1 MEAVVLVMIL
11 LVCFNFVLK
20 QTYRK
25 PWAMLVAAAVCA
37 LFVVLAWP
45 YAIEQSKSQLHDWL
59 NNPQLM
65 LDTAV
70 VLFIEVVIQMAYC
83 LMAVHLMNTG
93 QVSKRT
99 LYIYKTLRWFPGV
112 LIFPVLFH
120 IETLCMFTFTGTDFK
135 AIAYTLAAAVL
146 IAIPLLTLAIRWLIP
161 EKELRLEIFF
171 LSNALIAILGII
183 ATVNG
188 RTAVAGISEVNWVAL
203 AGMAALTLLFA
214 LAGLIIYL
222 YKAYP
227 SGTAHRTPRVHHT
240 VPEGYT
246 SPETEKNQTHS

>member
-1 MEAVVLVMIL
+1 METVVLVIIL

-25 PWAMLVAAAVCA
+25 LWMVGAISLLCA
-37 LFVVLAWP
+37 LFVAFAWP
-45 YAIEQSKSQLHDWL
+45 WAIEQSKSQIQDWL

-93 QVSKRT
+93 KVRRHT
-99 LYIYKTLRWFPGV
+99 LFIYKLLRWFPGL

-120 IETLCMFTFTGTDFK
+120 IETQCMFWLTGMEFSTV
-135 AIAYTLAAAVL
+135 AYGLAAIVFV
-146 IAIPLLTLAIRWLIP
+146 AISLFTWAIKWLIP

-188 RTAVAGISEVNWVAL
+188 RTAVAGISEVNWAAL
-203 AGMAALTLLFA
+203 ACMAGLTLLCAIVGFI
-214 LAGLIIYL
+214 L
-222 YKAYP
+222 
-227 SGTAHRTPRVHHT
+227 HRM
-240 VPEGYT
+240 
-246 SPETEKNQTHS
+246 KKMK

>member
-1 MEAVVLVMIL
+1 VETVVLVIIL

-25 PWAMLVAAAVCA
+25 LWMVGAISLLCA
-37 LFVVLAWP
+37 LFVAFAWP
-45 YAIEQSKSQLHDWL
+45 WAIEQSKSQIQDWL

-93 QVSKRT
+93 KVRRRT
-99 LYIYKTLRWFPGV
+99 LFIYKLLRWFPGL

-120 IETLCMFTFTGTDFK
+120 IETQCMFWLTGMEFSTV
-135 AIAYTLAAAVL
+135 AYGLAAIVFVV
-146 IAIPLLTLAIRWLIP
+146 IPLFTWAIKWLIP

-188 RTAVAGISEVNWVAL
+188 RTAVAGISEVNWAAL
-203 AGMAALTLLFA
+203 ACMAGLTLLCAIVGF
-214 LAGLIIYL
+214 IFYRM
-222 YKAYP
+222 K
-227 SGTAHRTPRVHHT
+227 
-240 VPEGYT
+240 
-246 SPETEKNQTHS
+246 KMK

>member
-1 MEAVVLVMIL
+1 METVVLVIIL

-25 PWAMLVAAAVCA
+25 LWMVGAISLLCA
-37 LFVVLAWP
+37 LFVAFAWP
-45 YAIEQSKSQLHDWL
+45 WAIEQSKSQIQDWL

-93 QVSKRT
+93 KVRRRT
-99 LYIYKTLRWFPGV
+99 LFIYKLLRWFPGL

-120 IETLCMFTFTGTDFK
+120 IETQCMFWLTGMEFSTV
-135 AIAYTLAAAVL
+135 AYGLAAIVFV
-146 IAIPLLTLAIRWLIP
+146 AIPLFTWAIKWLIP

-188 RTAVAGISEVNWVAL
+188 RTAVAGISEVNWAAL
-203 AGMAALTLLFA
+203 ACMAGLTLLFA
-214 LAGLIIYL
+214 IVGFIFYRM
-222 YKAYP
+222 K
-227 SGTAHRTPRVHHT
+227 
-240 VPEGYT
+240 
-246 SPETEKNQTHS
+246 KMK

>member
-1 MEAVVLVMIL
+1 METVVLVIIL

-25 PWAMLVAAAVCA
+25 LWMVGAISLLCA
-37 LFVVLAWP
+37 LFVAFAWP
-45 YAIEQSKSQLHDWL
+45 WAIEQSKSQIQDWL

-93 QVSKRT
+93 KVRRRT
-99 LYIYKTLRWFPGV
+99 LFIYKLLRWFPGL

-120 IETLCMFTFTGTDFK
+120 IETQCMFWLTGMEFSTV
-135 AIAYTLAAAVL
+135 AYGLAAIVFVV
-146 IAIPLLTLAIRWLIP
+146 ILLFTWAIRWLIP
-161 EKELRLEIFF
+161 EKELRLEIFL

-188 RTAVAGISEVNWVAL
+188 RTAVAGISEVNWAAL
-203 AGMAALTLLFA
+203 ACMAGLTLLFA
-214 LAGLIIYL
+214 IVGFIL
-222 YKAYP
+222 YRMK
-227 SGTAHRTPRVHHT
+227 
-240 VPEGYT
+240 
-246 SPETEKNQTHS
+246 KMK

>member
-25 PWAMLVAAAVCA
+25 PWAVLVAAAVCA
-37 LFVVLAWP
+37 LFVAFAWP

-70 VLFIEVVIQMAYC
+70 VLFIEVAIQMAYC
-83 LMAVHLMNTG
+83 IMAPSQPSPRGRGCRPNSSLTTNTPHG
-93 QVSKRT
+93 FSSPWGEVGRGF
-99 LYIYKTLRWFPGV
+99 LRWFPGV

-120 IETLCMFTFTGTDFK
+120 IETMCMFTFTGTDFK
-135 AIAYTLAAAVL
+135 VIAYTLAALVL
-146 IAIPLLTLAIRWLIP
+146 VAIPALVYAIRWLIP

-188 RTAVAGISEVNWVAL
+188 RTAVAGISEVNWPAL
-203 AGMAALTLLFA
+203 AGMACITLGFA
-214 LAGLIIYL
+214 TLGLIIYRI
-222 YKAYP
+222 KI
-227 SGTAHRTPRVHHT
+227 SR
-240 VPEGYT
+240 
-246 SPETEKNQTHS
+246 KNCKL

>member
-1 MEAVVLVMIL
+1 METVVLVIIL

-25 PWAMLVAAAVCA
+25 LWMVGAISLLCA
-37 LFVVLAWP
+37 LFVAFAWP
-45 YAIEQSKSQLHDWL
+45 WAIEQSKSQIQDWL
-59 NNPQLM
+59 HNPQLM

-93 QVSKRT
+93 KVRRRT
-99 LYIYKTLRWFPGV
+99 LFIYKLLRWFPGL

-120 IETLCMFTFTGTDFK
+120 IETQCMFWLTGMEFSTV
-135 AIAYTLAAAVL
+135 AYGLAAIVFV
-146 IAIPLLTLAIRWLIP
+146 AIPLFTWAIKWLIP

-188 RTAVAGISEVNWVAL
+188 RTAVAGISEVNWAAL
-203 AGMAALTLLFA
+203 ACMAGLTLLCAIVGF
-214 LAGLIIYL
+214 IFYRM
-222 YKAYP
+222 K
-227 SGTAHRTPRVHHT
+227 
-240 VPEGYT
+240 
-246 SPETEKNQTHS
+246 KMK